1 MPAENDGLT
10 RCPKPMAAPRLIDQP
25 FARVCLAGFLSWL
38 LPGAGHVAIGCRT
51 RGLILMVTI
60 AITFWTGVAIGGVQD
75 TVQPRKRF
83 AWFLAQTCAGVHGL
97 AACSWSERARAAPN
111 ALENANPS
119 YASVDTGVVYSG
131 IAGLLSLLVILDAIG
146 RADAPVEQA
155 AASAGR
161 SARERAP

>member
-1 MPAENDGLT
+1 
-10 RCPKPMAAPRLIDQP
+10 MAAPRLIDQP